1 MKSVELT
8 IPTPNKG
15 KQWVNESHKNPHAN
29 VLKDKK
35 QTIIHDCDAGD
46 GIHVEHTEAGTIVFD
61 QGMAVLPNDSRASD
75 ILGELKTRKGN
86 HRDRYA
92 YVPNRE
98 GRKRD
103 PIHNYTFAYNNVPK
117 EKWERVF
124 GKEKK
129 DG

>member
-1 MKSVELT
+1 MKSVDLT

-15 KQWVNESHKNPHAN
+15 KQWVNESHRNPHAK

-35 QTIIHDCDAGD
+35 QTIIHDCDAGE

-92 YVPNRE
+92 HVPNRE
-98 GRKRD
+98 GRKHD
-103 PIHNYTFAYNNVPK
+103 SIHNYTFGYNRK
-117 EKWERVF
+117 FSEAWARLLEK
-124 GKEKK
+124 GKK
-129 DG
+129 DE